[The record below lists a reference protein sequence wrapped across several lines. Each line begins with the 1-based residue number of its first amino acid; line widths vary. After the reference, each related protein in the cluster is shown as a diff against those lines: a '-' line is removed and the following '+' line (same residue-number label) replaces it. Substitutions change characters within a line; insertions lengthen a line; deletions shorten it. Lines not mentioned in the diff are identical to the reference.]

1 MRKMLEHCPSCGGD
15 LVVTRM
21 SCPSCGTVIQGQWT
35 TCKFCQLSPART
47 RLLEAF
53 IRARGNVK
61 EMARELD
68 TSYWTVRKELDDL
81 IAALGYEPGPPPED
95 PSARLEDMTE
105 AQLEILD
112 ALDHGELT
120 AAEAARQLQAIDS
133 ESDEET

>member
-1 MRKMLEHCPSCGGD
+1 
-15 LVVTRM
+15 
-21 SCPSCGTVIQGQWT
+21 
-35 TCKFCQLSPART
+35 
-47 RLLEAF
+47 LLEAF

-95 PSARLEDMTE
+95 PSARSEDMTE